1 MKQGTEGNPGFKLL
15 RLERENVPAHLFN
28 DPQVQ
33 RRRRQGGQVT
43 PRLSESH
50 STSTHRPSAAE
61 WAAQSKVVSMIRTKN
76 DNECTFSV
84 PRSRREADVML
95 EKVWRPRRDLNRCYR
110 RERTI
115 PLSKCN
121 DLQEAGGPVSHWES
135 LQATSL

>member
-1 MKQGTEGNPGFKLL
+1 MVPELL
-15 RLERENVPAHLFN
+15 PHASANHTRHLLTG
-28 DPQVQ
+28 PQ
-33 RRRRQGGQVT
+33 
-43 PRLSESH
+43 
-50 STSTHRPSAAE
+50 AAE

-95 EKVWRPRRDLNRCYR
+95 EKVWRPRRDLNPCYR

-121 DLQEAGGPVSHWES
+121 DLQEAGGPVSYW
-135 LQATSL
+135 